1 MHIFVKFLDNF
12 PSYAF
17 IEPQGE
23 TGIWIFFWMN
33 PIRIFSAGYIICCCW
48 IHSWF
53 SHDVTKIQTTKLSIL
68 PRFYFHDVLEQLKIN
83 FHTNFRFKRVLG
95 FVIEYAWI
103 SKHAFVPKLG
113 NRCFCWFPSAML
125 LPIQVATSMASP
137 PLYLWVRISR
147 IREYSWPESWRG
159 SLYIYLLSFPR
170 FRTWSIE
177 RFWFL
182 FWSTLNGVTLKTNNT
197 S

>member
-1 MHIFVKFLDNF
+1 MCL
-12 PSYAF
+12 
-17 IEPQGE
+17 
-23 TGIWIFFWMN
+23 N
-33 PIRIFSAGYIICCCW
+33 PIVYCIWLNC
-48 IHSWF
+48 WF

-68 PRFYFHDVLEQLKIN
+68 PRFYFHDVLEKLK
-83 FHTNFRFKRVLG
+83 TNFQKKLRFKRVLG